1 MKEINTTIK
10 IGNDDRAVEYDTDTK
25 TVYMWDTWSGRHLEG
40 SFDAEYIEL
49 LKELFNEIE
58 KLKI

>member
-10 IGNDDRAVEYDTDTK
+10 IGDYDRVVEYETDTK
-25 TVYMWDTWSGRHLEG
+25 TVYVWSGSHLEG

-58 KLKI
+58 NLKI